1 MIGISS
7 SRVSSF
13 FQLFIP
19 LSVVFYPVFVL
30 FLYCSDFPVSLLR
43 FQLLLLPLSHPTPF
57 SSLSLFYFRLLF
69 FFPCLLCLYILPPA
83 RKAGCWFYLSER
95 GGEGKIVFYF
105 CYSYGFDWGKMGEN
119 GGIVDVFLFLYSM
132 WNEWSSFQGWM
143 RKKREEDFWGNRIA
157 NFLLFALDVEM
168 RLLRTSLCARGQLS
182 FFLLPLP
189 TSQHY
194 QPFDVL
200 FCCGFTI

>member
-1 MIGISS
+1 MFFLSFSYSFLFLLFSTLCLCCFYTAPISPYPFCVFSYFYYLFPIPPPSLPSVYFTSDCSSFLVFYVCTSCHQLGRPVAGFTCRKGEGRGRSS
-7 SRVSSF
+7 SISAIATD
-13 FQLFIP
+13 LI
-19 LSVVFYPVFVL
+19 
-30 FLYCSDFPVSLLR
+30 
-43 FQLLLLPLSHPTPF
+43 
-57 SSLSLFYFRLLF
+57 
-69 FFPCLLCLYILPPA
+69 
-83 RKAGCWFYLSER
+83 
-95 GGEGKIVFYF
+95 GG
-105 CYSYGFDWGKMGEN
+105 N

-168 RLLRTSLCARGQLS
+168 RLLRTSLCARRQLS